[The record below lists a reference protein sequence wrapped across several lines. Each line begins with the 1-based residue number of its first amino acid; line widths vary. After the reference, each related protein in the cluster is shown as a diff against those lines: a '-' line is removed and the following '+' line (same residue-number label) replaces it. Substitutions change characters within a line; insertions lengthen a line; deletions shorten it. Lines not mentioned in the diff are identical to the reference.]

1 MLKETIA
8 VVILSIYAS
17 TCSAFC
23 ITQPITGGGITVTDI
38 NDPEVIAAAYNA
50 HNIAWDDA
58 SYFKIL
64 AYNILSAKSQI
75 VSGIKYYLK
84 IEYPQQRLFC
94 DFEVIHQSWINQY
107 SLVFQSCIYE
117 DSLPTVANTL
127 TSTTITMESN

>member
-17 TCSAFC
+17 TCSALC
-23 ITQPITGGGITVTDI
+23 VTQPITGGGITVKDI
-38 NDPEVIAAAYNA
+38 NESGVISAAYNA
-50 HNIAWDDA
+50 HNIAWEDV

-64 AYNILSAKSQI
+64 KYIILSAKSQI

-84 IEYPQQRLFC
+84 IEYPQESLFC
-94 DFEVIHQSWINQY
+94 DFEVIYQSWINKY

-117 DSLPTVANTL
+117 DSLPTVSNTF
-127 TSTTITMESN
+127 TSTTITIESN